1 MKILT
6 KPMDNVLIYM
16 DLFFILACLFT
27 ILLQLDQDP
36 QEILPKVVMIVQVAL
51 AMIKTM
57 RSLKI
62 INIYSPL
69 ITMVTKV
76 IWGLRFFLFLFFS
89 NVVIFTQLIKIL
101 EIDLPEKPY
110 RHIGW
115 QIGYTNEG
123 FLLSM
128 RKKTVIGSFK
138 HDVEEA
144 DLAKTITFWIVWIII
159 IFTQAIIFL
168 KFIKAEAKAIYKSVK
183 KRLRETV
190 MKDKCKM
197 ISEAE

>member
-1 MKILT
+1 M
-6 KPMDNVLIYM
+6 
-16 DLFFILACLFT
+16 
-27 ILLQLDQDP
+27 
-36 QEILPKVVMIVQVAL
+36 
-51 AMIKTM
+51 
-57 RSLKI
+57 
-62 INIYSPL
+62 
-69 ITMVTKV
+69 
-76 IWGLRFFLFLFFS
+76 
-89 NVVIFTQLIKIL
+89 
-101 EIDLPEKPY
+101 
-110 RHIGW
+110 
-115 QIGYTNEG
+115 
-123 FLLSM
+123 LSM

-138 HDVEEA
+138 HDVKEA

>member
-1 MKILT
+1 
-6 KPMDNVLIYM
+6 VG
-16 DLFFILACLFT
+16 F
-27 ILLQLDQDP
+27 
-36 QEILPKVVMIVQVAL
+36 

-69 ITMVTKV
+69 ITMVVNV
-76 IWGLRFFLFLFFS
+76 IWGLRFFLFLFFM
-89 NVVIFTQLIKIL
+89 NVVIFTQVIKIL

-110 RHIGW
+110 RFIGW

-128 RKKTVIGSFK
+128 RKKTVIKSFK
-138 HDVEEA
+138 HDVEDA
-144 DLAKTITFWIVWIII
+144 DLAKTITFWTVWIII

-168 KFIKAEAKAIYKSVK
+168 KFIKAEAKAIYKKIK
-183 KRLRETV
+183 K
-190 MKDKCKM
+190 
-197 ISEAE
+197 